1 MLSMPI
7 MSFIYLLYLICV
19 AVYVFLPEIT
29 LAHRCNDKK
38 WSSEIL
44 MVTILL
50 DQHLGEV
57 VHIPQ
62 LDLSYFEV
70 GWRIP
75 ES

>member
-1 MLSMPI
+1 

-19 AVYVFLPEIT
+19 AVHVFLAEIT

-44 MVTILL
+44 VVAILF

-57 VHIPQ
+57 VYVPQ
-62 LDLSYFEV
+62 LTLSYFEV
-70 GWRIP
+70 G
-75 ES
+75 